1 MQTRQRF
8 VGAGD
13 DSGDRDA
20 HGPGQVTDMERGG
33 DVRRPETRGRRLSV
47 LIGYDGSPS
56 AVHAMETA
64 ALLVPEADATVVYF
78 RHPPFASGELR
89 QRLTFQAHSADER
102 IVLFEREGR
111 AEAERLVGHGVT
123 LVRAAGWDAQPLVE
137 RCFSGDGYQLA
148 RLAEQHDV
156 DAVVVGSRGLSGL
169 QAVLGSTSD
178 LVVHVSPVPV
188 LVVPFPLT
196 TSERDAVGSGPVLV
210 AFDGSP
216 GAERAAATSAA
227 LFPDRELLRV
237 TVEDPHEPGA
247 TSTEHLDTHRIPLRR
262 RSGRARS
269 IADAL
274 NKYAAE
280 RAAAVLVVGSRGQSG
295 GRELLLGSVAKAV
308 LHHAHRPVLVVPAA
322 GAARP

>member
-1 MQTRQRF
+1 MQT
-8 VGAGD
+8 G

-20 HGPGQVTDMERGG
+20 HAPGQVTDMERSGAVTG
-33 DVRRPETRGRRLSV
+33 AEPRGRRLSIV
-47 LIGYDGSPS
+47 IGYDGSS
-56 AVHAMETA
+56 GAVHAMETA
-64 ALLVPEADATVVYF
+64 ALLIPEADATVVYLW
-78 RHPPFASGELR
+78 HPPFVSGELR
-89 QRLTFQAHSADER
+89 QRLMFQAHSVEER
-102 IVLFEREGR
+102 IDLLEREGR

-123 LVRAAGWDAQPLVE
+123 LVRAAGWDGQPLVE
-137 RCFSGDGYQLA
+137 RCFGGDGYQLA

-156 DAVVVGSRGLSGL
+156 DAVVVGAHGLSGF

-196 TSERDAVGSGPVLV
+196 TSERDAVRSGPVLV
-210 AFDGSP
+210 ASDGSP
-216 GAERAAATSAA
+216 GAERAAVTSAA

-237 TVEDPHEPGA
+237 SVGAPEESEA
-247 TSTEHLDTHRIPLRR
+247 TSTEALDTHWIPLRR
-262 RSGRARS
+262 RSGRARA

-274 NKYAAE
+274 NEYAAE

-308 LHHAHRPVLVVPAA
+308 LHHAHRPVLVVPPVR
-322 GAARP
+322 AARPC